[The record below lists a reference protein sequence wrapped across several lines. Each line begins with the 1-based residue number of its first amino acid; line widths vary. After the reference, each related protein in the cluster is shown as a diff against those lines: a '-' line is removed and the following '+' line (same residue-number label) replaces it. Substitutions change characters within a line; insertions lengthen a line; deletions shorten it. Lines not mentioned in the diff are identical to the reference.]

1 MNQAKHIL
9 FIDDDD
15 FVRELIAEQLVAL
28 GYDVNEASDGNE
40 GLKKFIQLKPDVV
53 LLDLRMPKL
62 DGLAV
67 LESLFKNAPDT
78 PVIIVSGQG
87 TMEDVVKALR
97 LGAWDYLI
105 KPILDFE
112 LLTHSIETVYE
123 RAKLIK
129 ENKQNRR
136 ELEELNLA
144 LESKVERRTAQLTQ
158 TLKELDEVNASLKK
172 QNIESIKVLSQII
185 DMHPGIYKGHAKF
198 VAEKSV
204 LMAKEL
210 GLDDNQIQT
219 IMVAGL
225 LLQIGKMSLPEKMLT
240 KPFYTLN
247 KAERQ
252 DFLNHAVEGEKL
264 LRGMEHLKEPANLIR
279 CQYEKYDGT
288 GFPDGLV
295 SEEIPIGARII
306 KVIQDYSN
314 YQNGVTTGKK
324 MLSRQIFSKLER
336 FKEKDYDPAIVKLF
350 INIASGGPYKT
361 QHIIVDADWYN
372 LREGMHVVE
381 VKHAGTTFL
390 KNQIL
395 TKDNLEHIKE
405 LREVFGDNLKIK
417 VQVR

>member
-1 MNQAKHIL
+1 MSKAKNIL

-15 FVRELIAEQLVAL
+15 FVRELIAEQIVAL
-28 GYDVNEASDGNE
+28 GYQVTEASEGSI
-40 GLKKFIQLKPDVV
+40 GLKKFIKLKPDVV

-62 DGLAV
+62 DGLTV
-67 LESLFKNAPDT
+67 LESLVKNAPDT

-112 LLTHSIETVYE
+112 LLTHSIETVHE
-123 RAKLIK
+123 RASLLK

-136 ELEELNLA
+136 ELEELNIA
-144 LESKVERRTAQLTQ
+144 LENKVERRTAQLKQ
-158 TLKELDEVNASLKK
+158 TLKELDSVNASLKA

-185 DMHPGIYKGHAKF
+185 EMHPGIYKGHAKF

-204 LMAKEL
+204 LIAKEI

-225 LLQIGKMSLPEKMLT
+225 LLQIGKMSLSEKMLT
-240 KPFYTLN
+240 KPFYTLS
-247 KAERQ
+247 KVERQ
-252 DFLNHAVEGEKL
+252 DFLKHAIEGEKL
-264 LRGMEHLKEPANLIR
+264 LKGLSHLQDPAYLIR

-288 GFPDGLV
+288 GVPNGLQG
-295 SEEIPIGARII
+295 ERIPVGARII
-306 KVIQDYSN
+306 KIIQDYSN

-324 MLSRQIFSKLER
+324 MLSRQIFSKMEL
-336 FKEKDYDPAIVKLF
+336 FKEKDYDPQILELF

-361 QHIIVDADWYN
+361 QHIIVDAEWYN
-372 LREGMHVVE
+372 LHEGMHVVE

-390 KNQIL
+390 KNHL
-395 TKDNLEHIKE
+395 LKKEDLDHIKE
-405 LREVFGDNLKIK
+405 LREVFGDNLQIK

>member
-295 SEEIPIGARII
+295 GEEIPIGARII

-336 FKEKDYDPAIVKLF
+336 FKEKDYDPEIVKLF